1 MDKCAPSH
9 LQDGRTSR
17 LRIDQQRPKSSRAV
31 LRVESYIVGNLD
43 GDLSLKVLAE
53 QAGLSPFHFARLFRN
68 VTGRTPHRYVME
80 RRVEGAV
87 TMLRESAMSLSEV
100 ALECGFASQSHFT
113 TVFRQHIGVT
123 PARYRKAALRNA
135 T

>member
-1 MDKCAPSH
+1 MDKYAPPR
-9 LQDGRTSR
+9 LQEVRSR
-17 LRIDQQRPKSSRAV
+17 PNLTGQRPKSSRAV
-31 LRVESYIVGNLD
+31 LKVESYIAGNLD

-53 QAGLSPFHFARLFRN
+53 QAGLSPFHFARLFRT

-80 RRVEGAV
+80 RRVEGALSL
-87 TMLRESAMSLSEV
+87 LRDGVLSLSEV

-123 PARYRKAALRNA
+123 PARYRKAALRNSV
-135 T
+135 